1 MLIKSKNNLSAF
13 SLVETLVTL
22 GICCGI
28 LLIGSLHLKK
38 YQERLIFD
46 NTVREVATALD
57 QASRIGTITGEGVLI
72 NFSESSH
79 YLKLSGPTCHKRIDI
94 DKNMKISGIN
104 RFHFDQHGY
113 SSPGTV
119 TFSGYGMEKSVK
131 YQMLWGRVPK

>member
-1 MLIKSKNNLSAF
+1 MLINSRNNLQAF

-22 GICCGI
+22 GIFCGI

-46 NTVREVATALD
+46 NTVREVTTALD
-57 QASRIGTITGEGVLI
+57 QASRISAITGEGVLV
-72 NFSESSH
+72 NFSESAH
-79 YLKLSGPTCHKRIDI
+79 YLKLSGKTCNKRIDI

-104 RFHFDQHGY
+104 RFRFDQHGY

-119 TFSGYGMEKSVK
+119 RFSGYEMEKNVK